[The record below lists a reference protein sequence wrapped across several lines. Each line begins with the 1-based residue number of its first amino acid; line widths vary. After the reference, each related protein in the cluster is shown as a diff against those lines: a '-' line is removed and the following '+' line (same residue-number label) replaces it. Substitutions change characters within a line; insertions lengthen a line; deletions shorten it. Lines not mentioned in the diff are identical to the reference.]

1 MQTEKIKKTVSC
13 SLTAIC
19 MAVIFWL
26 SSRTAAESAE
36 QSGSV
41 LSWII
46 NIFGDGIFTDFLVRK
61 SAHCL
66 EYTGLCF
73 LMNFSL
79 LYTRSKKS
87 PALAVLFTS
96 LYAVTDEIHQIFVDG
111 RSCQISDW
119 AIDTMG
125 AVIGTIG
132 FLIIILIIE
141 RIKKKH

>member
-1 MQTEKIKKTVSC
+1 
-13 SLTAIC
+13 